1 MNRDVLNIESILQY
15 CNDIEE
21 SIQIFGMDEED
32 FLNSTSFQYSCA
44 FSLLQIGE
52 IVKRLSSDL
61 TIKHSKIEWSN
72 IARFRDVLTHSYGKV
87 ELPAV
92 WNVIVNDIPLLKGEC
107 KSILFELEQK

>member
-44 FSLLQIGE
+44 FSLL
-52 IVKRLSSDL
+52 
-61 TIKHSKIEWSN
+61 
-72 IARFRDVLTHSYGKV
+72 
-87 ELPAV
+87 
-92 WNVIVNDIPLLKGEC
+92 
-107 KSILFELEQK
+107 